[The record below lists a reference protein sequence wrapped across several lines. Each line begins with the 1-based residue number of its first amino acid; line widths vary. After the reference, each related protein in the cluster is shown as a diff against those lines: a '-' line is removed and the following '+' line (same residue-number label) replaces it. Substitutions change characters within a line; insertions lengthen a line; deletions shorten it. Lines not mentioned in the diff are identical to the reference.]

1 MAKADGQI
9 ILGLNISATTANI
22 QAELN
27 SILNNTKTK
36 QIVLKTA
43 IEKAQTEKNIESLVT
58 NLSKKTVK
66 LGVDINTKDVQGILA
81 QQQKVAST
89 QASLN
94 RQMQEY
100 RNIAKEIGVT
110 LNKDT
115 WNSFNHAI
123 KTENF
128 TKAKEIIKSAKKQI
142 DDYNNSIKKMNSDTS
157 VSGSVSSIVE
167 KFRSLNTVSDET
179 KQKVS
184 QLKAALTR
192 FENADSEQKK
202 LRAYES
208 LKQRLAELANEYK
221 NISSI
226 ERTAIGN
233 IPKTLEGIANK
244 SVELKLAV
252 DSSGINGSGI
262 TGLSSNLDELRVKAE
277 TLQQKLANLD
287 PTNANDVKR
296 LQEEV
301 LKLDN
306 EFKKVEKDAK
316 IFEDV
321 NSIATF
327 TASIEKAKQKVE
339 EYGVKYSAIKS
350 RPDLVQELENLK
362 NAANNISTPSQ
373 LKQFNAEF
381 SKFDTKVIQAG
392 LHCKSFGDIL
402 KSAFSN
408 FAQFFSASRIIYEV
422 MQSIKDMVSAVKELD
437 AAMIELRKVTDA
449 SETEF
454 QAFFERSK
462 KTAIDYG
469 TTMKDI
475 INSTADFSRLGFNFE
490 ESEELAKTASVYNMV
505 GDIHNIDQATESII
519 STMKAFGVEAKDSMS
534 IVDKFN
540 EVGNRFAISSAG
552 IGEAFLRSASSMEAA
567 NNTIDQSIALIT
579 AANEI
584 VQNPEKVGNA
594 FKTISMRIRGAETEL
609 EEAGLDTEGMAK
621 STAKLREEIL
631 ALADVDIMLDENTF
645 KSTYQI
651 MDELSQKWADL
662 TDIQRAS
669 ITELV
674 AGKHQGN
681 VMSSLM
687 TNFDKAREA
696 LEVSMDSAGSGM
708 KEFEI
713 QMDSIEAKSNQFKA
727 AFEALST
734 SIINSDLLKG
744 LIDTG
749 TTLLQVFD
757 SLIEKLG
764 GFGNTITIIGLA
776 IATLNFKG
784 TVSLFTSIF
793 NTLKN
798 GFGIVPKLVTMFGN
812 LKAAWE
818 IGQSAGGGFITTLK
832 GASSA
837 LIGTSSAAS
846 IATASIM
853 AIVAVIAIAV
863 AAYQNYRRSVE
874 EARKKTLEE
883 SNAVIDNTN
892 QLRSAYVT
900 YMQYADRTSLTSS
913 EEESF
918 KSAIDQVTKSLGDKA
933 SALGDVT
940 AGTQG
945 YTEAL
950 KQASKEELEN
960 ARVEAR
966 KAKQAAQD
974 NLKDKSWG
982 AWNQEKTIGVEIK
995 SGAILNW
1002 GFNQEA
1008 YNTAKKVMSD
1018 FATSVMGGGDLYRY
1032 SNEYL
1037 MPVDWQSQ
1045 HDNMDKV
1052 VDYYYKLIELQ
1063 NTLAKENNT
1072 NNDIYKDAN
1081 KVTNNLKDTVSEYL
1095 KQKYEELSLTY
1106 QLNNGIPTTIEEFKK
1121 YRDYLNS
1128 ELGKDF
1134 IFDDGNSQL
1143 SGIIDGYLNE
1153 VQQYADFVSKLD
1165 NIKIE
1170 TSAVENALSN
1180 IKKAFSNTF
1189 DLDGSVGAFRQ
1200 WEASTAEFNN
1210 WIDSLS
1216 DSDKEIV
1223 YNISLNSDTAT
1234 WTLNNWKDEL
1244 QDLKNNT
1251 DALDILK
1258 AKVEAINDVA
1268 RGTINF
1274 DFSAESSGLE
1284 DIKSAIGESISGTGL
1299 TSSAMAKVQSRYSD
1313 LASYNISEL
1322 FEKTANGIHLNVDA
1336 LRDLESEYEDVNKAY
1351 LDTALDEQVERYNKL
1366 TEEISKCTDVQEK
1379 AKLISQQESLGKQIE
1394 ETSILAAQYD
1404 GLTSAYQKWIDAQ
1417 SGGEEGDMYDN
1428 ISDGLKNIK
1437 ELFDEGLV
1445 GTNEFRAAV
1454 QMMSN
1459 EDLSTA
1465 PIDKLISAY
1474 QNGYSAMERYFT
1486 DGQSGCVAFLSD
1498 VSKLNSEWAKMNSD
1512 GSWEINFG
1520 IGNDQ
1525 EIADKLGISVD
1536 AVQAVMRKLS
1546 DYGFEINLDSVFDDL
1561 DMLENKFV
1569 TANEKLKELGS
1580 TDVDFNLN
1588 TKDID
1593 DVTKQIETAKD
1604 ILDKFK
1610 GTDGKV
1616 NVSLESASEAQL
1628 LLTALIQKKQEL
1640 CTPDVMRVDTS
1651 NAKTDVENVIKSLQ
1665 DFQSK
1670 NNELEIAAAI
1680 GLDTTDA
1687 QSKVDSAISAISE
1700 SDPEILASLGIDA
1713 TSAETLKSTISAL
1726 TPEVMVKA
1734 GIDATLIENYQAT
1747 EHNAEG
1753 TVKWDNDT
1761 TKVDDWIIQ
1770 KHNAD
1775 GTIYWD
1781 NNLNKVKT
1789 HFTATGTINW
1799 SGNGKAQGTAFKNGN
1814 WGAKESGTALG
1825 GELGQELIVRNGKFF
1840 TIGDDGAE
1848 FFNYQKGD
1856 IIFNAEQTKQ
1866 IFEKGKISNGNRRG
1880 RALVEGTAF
1889 SSGTGRF
1896 YQSGKPITTKYVA
1909 PTDSSSSP
1917 TSSSKKSTK
1926 KKDEETEF
1934 ERQYKYHQHLL
1945 AMDRE
1950 TVQDYLNWLVNAYK
1964 EAYKAGQIEL
1974 DDFYKYEEEVYDK
1987 SKSLFDDL
1995 IKDSE
2000 HAIDIWEN
2008 QGDNEQNIINEYKAM
2023 QQAVHE
2029 QAEYYRSLGLSE
2041 ENDKIQEL
2049 QKQWWDYEKS
2059 IRETNAKIY
2068 EDIVKNSENTIT
2080 LNENWLNN
2088 AVAEG
2093 NYEKVKE
2100 YSGNIINEY
2109 KAMQQAVHEQAEYY
2123 RSLGYSDTSDEISKL
2138 SDLWWDYQDSI
2149 VEAGSSGFQL
2159 LVDNAHDAL
2168 DEIQNV
2174 YDTLKNAAQEYGD
2187 NGFISPDTLQ
2197 DILSMGVEYLAMLK
2211 NQNGQLEINEEQINK
2226 IIKAKT
2232 NQLGV
2237 ETALNYVEQLRTA
2250 LTNNNAS
2257 ALNNLLDATQNA
2269 TNSTWD
2275 LVYAQLASLD
2285 LTDTQFNTAV
2295 QRVNT
2300 IRSLTDTAISGIGQ
2314 VTNSIADGLDQT
2326 SDALKQILDYTI
2338 EVIKQ
2343 ETENKIDNLEEQI
2356 DKYKE
2361 IVNLQK
2367 ESLAKTKEQSDYNK
2381 TVSEK
2386 LKDIAKIQNQI
2397 NQLSLDDSREAQ
2409 AEKKS
2414 LEEELSKLQT
2424 DLADTQNDYAY
2435 DQTVETLDKMSEAY
2449 EDEKNDEIEIL
2460 RDNISSYQKL
2470 YDLAIQR
2477 IKDEGSSLKDTLISW
2492 NEEYGNSLT
2501 SEIITAW
2508 DNAKNALKEYQYE
2521 YEKAVKATD
2530 SAIKSSEKGEN
2541 RIVSDSSYSGSNY
2554 VNQTA
2559 NTIVAQMKANS
2570 SVWGATEDTDRRRQ
2584 LEDANQKLGKRLV
2597 ALGVNA
2603 VYNRGDGVWY
2613 IGTIGGKKLYDEYP
2627 KYHTGGI
2634 VGTGTL
2640 KDNEVM
2646 SILEKGEAVLDKP
2659 KKKSLYRILDKSVEF
2674 GDLIG
2679 KLTNVLTGG
2688 FHNSADK
2695 FRDIIDKDIDKTL
2708 SQMNSDNSM
2717 SCHIERIE
2725 VTAPIQVSEK
2735 LDRDTIR
2742 KHAQTIGEVSAQ
2754 YIKEGFTKR
2763 GIKSTAKL
2771 F

>member
-734 SIINSDLLKG
+734 SVVNSDLLKG

-749 TTLLQVFD
+749 TTLLQVLD

-863 AAYQNYRRSVE
+863 VAYQNYRRSVE

-883 SNAVIDNTN
+883 SNAVIDNAN

-900 YMQYADRTSLTSS
+900 YMQYANRTSLTSS

-945 YTEAL
+945 YTEAMKNAAQEEL
-950 KQASKEELEN
+950 KAALTSAKQAK
-960 ARVEAR
+960 
-966 KAKQAAQD
+966 KAAQD
-974 NLKDKSWG
+974 NLKDATNSVWTGSKITIDLSG
-982 AWNQEKTIGVEIK
+982 RTAIPEFKNAYEEVEKLMKDFMDEGTNGKELEPIGWDK
-995 SGAILNW
+995 NKKDYDAI
-1002 GFNQEA
+1002 
-1008 YNTAKKVMSD
+1008 
-1018 FATSVMGGGDLYRY
+1018 
-1032 SNEYL
+1032 
-1037 MPVDWQSQ
+1037 
-1045 HDNMDKV
+1045 
-1052 VDYYYKLIELQ
+1052 VDYYYKLLELQ
-1063 NTLAKENNT
+1063 NKLADAGNMD
-1072 NNDIYKDAN
+1072 NDIYEEAN
-1081 KVTNNLKDTVSEYL
+1081 KITGDLKDTVEDYL
-1095 KQKYEELSLTY
+1095 KKKYEELSLTY

-1143 SGIIDGYLNE
+1143 SSIIDGYLNE

-1474 QNGYSAMERYFT
+1474 QNGYDAMKRYFT

-1593 DVTKQIETAKD
+1593 DVTQQIETAKD

-1616 NVSLESASEAQL
+1616 NISLEGASEAQL

-1670 NNELEIAAAI
+1670 NNELEIATAI

-1770 KHNAD
+1770 KHNTD

-1799 SGNGKAQGTAFKNGN
+1799 SGNGKAQGTAFKDGN

-2008 QGDNEQNIINEYKAM
+2008 QGGNEQNIINEYKAM

-2530 SAIKSSEKGEN
+2530 SAIKSSKKGEN

-2570 SVWGATEDTDRRRQ
+2570 SAWGATEDTDRRRQ

>member
-1 MAKADGQI
+1 M
-9 ILGLNISATTANI
+9 
-22 QAELN
+22 
-27 SILNNTKTK
+27 
-36 QIVLKTA
+36 
-43 IEKAQTEKNIESLVT
+43 
-58 NLSKKTVK
+58 
-66 LGVDINTKDVQGILA
+66 
-81 QQQKVAST
+81 
-89 QASLN
+89 
-94 RQMQEY
+94 
-100 RNIAKEIGVT
+100 
-110 LNKDT
+110 
-115 WNSFNHAI
+115 
-123 KTENF
+123 
-128 TKAKEIIKSAKKQI
+128 
-142 DDYNNSIKKMNSDTS
+142 
-157 VSGSVSSIVE
+157 
-167 KFRSLNTVSDET
+167 
-179 KQKVS
+179 
-184 QLKAALTR
+184 
-192 FENADSEQKK
+192 
-202 LRAYES
+202 
-208 LKQRLAELANEYK
+208 
-221 NISSI
+221 
-226 ERTAIGN
+226 
-233 IPKTLEGIANK
+233 
-244 SVELKLAV
+244 
-252 DSSGINGSGI
+252 
-262 TGLSSNLDELRVKAE
+262 
-277 TLQQKLANLD
+277 
-287 PTNANDVKR
+287 
-296 LQEEV
+296 
-301 LKLDN
+301 
-306 EFKKVEKDAK
+306 
-316 IFEDV
+316 
-321 NSIATF
+321 
-327 TASIEKAKQKVE
+327 
-339 EYGVKYSAIKS
+339 
-350 RPDLVQELENLK
+350 
-362 NAANNISTPSQ
+362 
-373 LKQFNAEF
+373 
-381 SKFDTKVIQAG
+381 
-392 LHCKSFGDIL
+392 
-402 KSAFSN
+402 
-408 FAQFFSASRIIYEV
+408 
-422 MQSIKDMVSAVKELD
+422 
-437 AAMIELRKVTDA
+437 
-449 SETEF
+449 
-454 QAFFERSK
+454 
-462 KTAIDYG
+462 
-469 TTMKDI
+469 
-475 INSTADFSRLGFNFE
+475 
-490 ESEELAKTASVYNMV
+490 
-505 GDIHNIDQATESII
+505 
-519 STMKAFGVEAKDSMS
+519 
-534 IVDKFN
+534 
-540 EVGNRFAISSAG
+540 
-552 IGEAFLRSASSMEAA
+552 
-567 NNTIDQSIALIT
+567 
-579 AANEI
+579 
-584 VQNPEKVGNA
+584 
-594 FKTISMRIRGAETEL
+594 
-609 EEAGLDTEGMAK
+609 
-621 STAKLREEIL
+621 
-631 ALADVDIMLDENTF
+631 
-645 KSTYQI
+645 
-651 MDELSQKWADL
+651 
-662 TDIQRAS
+662 
-669 ITELV
+669 
-674 AGKHQGN
+674 
-681 VMSSLM
+681 
-687 TNFDKAREA
+687 
-696 LEVSMDSAGSGM
+696 
-708 KEFEI
+708 
-713 QMDSIEAKSNQFKA
+713 
-727 AFEALST
+727 
-734 SIINSDLLKG
+734 
-744 LIDTG
+744 
-749 TTLLQVFD
+749 
-757 SLIEKLG
+757 
-764 GFGNTITIIGLA
+764 
-776 IATLNFKG
+776 
-784 TVSLFTSIF
+784 
-793 NTLKN
+793 
-798 GFGIVPKLVTMFGN
+798 
-812 LKAAWE
+812 
-818 IGQSAGGGFITTLK
+818 
-832 GASSA
+832 
-837 LIGTSSAAS
+837 
-846 IATASIM
+846 
-853 AIVAVIAIAV
+853 
-863 AAYQNYRRSVE
+863 
-874 EARKKTLEE
+874 
-883 SNAVIDNTN
+883 
-892 QLRSAYVT
+892 
-900 YMQYADRTSLTSS
+900 
-913 EEESF
+913 
-918 KSAIDQVTKSLGDKA
+918 
-933 SALGDVT
+933 
-940 AGTQG
+940 
-945 YTEAL
+945 
-950 KQASKEELEN
+950 
-960 ARVEAR
+960 
-966 KAKQAAQD
+966 
-974 NLKDKSWG
+974 
-982 AWNQEKTIGVEIK
+982 
-995 SGAILNW
+995 
-1002 GFNQEA
+1002 
-1008 YNTAKKVMSD
+1008 
-1018 FATSVMGGGDLYRY
+1018 
-1032 SNEYL
+1032 
-1037 MPVDWQSQ
+1037 
-1045 HDNMDKV
+1045 
-1052 VDYYYKLIELQ
+1052 
-1063 NTLAKENNT
+1063 
-1072 NNDIYKDAN
+1072 
-1081 KVTNNLKDTVSEYL
+1081 
-1095 KQKYEELSLTY
+1095 
-1106 QLNNGIPTTIEEFKK
+1106 
-1121 YRDYLNS
+1121 
-1128 ELGKDF
+1128 
-1134 IFDDGNSQL
+1134 
-1143 SGIIDGYLNE
+1143 
-1153 VQQYADFVSKLD
+1153 
-1165 NIKIE
+1165 
-1170 TSAVENALSN
+1170 
-1180 IKKAFSNTF
+1180 
-1189 DLDGSVGAFRQ
+1189 
-1200 WEASTAEFNN
+1200 
-1210 WIDSLS
+1210 
-1216 DSDKEIV
+1216 
-1223 YNISLNSDTAT
+1223 
-1234 WTLNNWKDEL
+1234 
-1244 QDLKNNT
+1244 
-1251 DALDILK
+1251 
-1258 AKVEAINDVA
+1258 
-1268 RGTINF
+1268 
-1274 DFSAESSGLE
+1274 
-1284 DIKSAIGESISGTGL
+1284 
-1299 TSSAMAKVQSRYSD
+1299 
-1313 LASYNISEL
+1313 
-1322 FEKTANGIHLNVDA
+1322 
-1336 LRDLESEYEDVNKAY
+1336 
-1351 LDTALDEQVERYNKL
+1351 

-1404 GLTSAYQKWIDAQ
+1404 GLTSAYQKWINAQ

-1474 QNGYSAMERYFT
+1474 QNGYSAMKRYFT

-1616 NVSLESASEAQL
+1616 NVSLEGASEAQL

-1799 SGNGKAQGTAFKNGN
+1799 SGNGKAQGTAFKDGN

-1950 TVQDYLNWLVNAYK
+1950 TVQNYLNWLVNAYK

-2008 QGDNEQNIINEYKAM
+2008 QGGNEQNIINEYKAM

-2068 EDIVKNSENTIT
+2068 EDIVKNSENIIT

-2554 VNQTA
+2554 VNQTT

-2570 SVWGATEDTDRRRQ
+2570 SAWGATEDTDRRRQ

-2695 FRDIIDKDIDKTL
+2695 FRDIVDKDIDETL

>member
-1 MAKADGQI
+1 MSNNSDGQI
-9 ILGLNISATTANI
+9 KLGLKIKETFA
-22 QAELN
+22 L
-27 SILNNTKTK
+27 
-36 QIVLKTA
+36 
-43 IEKAQTEKNIESLVT
+43 
-58 NLSKKTVK
+58 
-66 LGVDINTKDVQGILA
+66 IN
-81 QQQKVAST
+81 
-89 QASLN
+89 
-94 RQMQEY
+94 
-100 RNIAKEIGVT
+100 
-110 LNKDT
+110 
-115 WNSFNHAI
+115 
-123 KTENF
+123 
-128 TKAKEIIKSAKKQI
+128 
-142 DDYNNSIKKMNSDTS
+142 
-157 VSGSVSSIVE
+157 
-167 KFRSLNTVSDET
+167 
-179 KQKVS
+179 
-184 QLKAALTR
+184 
-192 FENADSEQKK
+192 
-202 LRAYES
+202 
-208 LKQRLAELANEYK
+208 
-221 NISSI
+221 
-226 ERTAIGN
+226 
-233 IPKTLEGIANK
+233 
-244 SVELKLAV
+244 
-252 DSSGINGSGI
+252 
-262 TGLSSNLDELRVKAE
+262 
-277 TLQQKLANLD
+277 
-287 PTNANDVKR
+287 
-296 LQEEV
+296 
-301 LKLDN
+301 
-306 EFKKVEKDAK
+306 
-316 IFEDV
+316 
-321 NSIATF
+321 
-327 TASIEKAKQKVE
+327 
-339 EYGVKYSAIKS
+339 
-350 RPDLVQELENLK
+350 
-362 NAANNISTPSQ
+362 SQ
-373 LKQFNAEF
+373 LKQIAEKLSINIKAKLDISKTKRQLKQDLSNINNIDLKISAKIDKALSKSNIKKQLKSLDNAGKIKIATEL
-381 SKFDTKVIQAG
+381 DTKG
-392 LHCKSFGDIL
+392 LNKKIKGL
-402 KSAFSN
+402 SANSKVKIDTENSN
-408 FAQFFSASRIIYEV
+408 FSSTLNGLDNINKKSMSTVASLKLMSKAINGIEQASRKMI
-422 MQSIKDMVSAVKELD
+422 STAAELD
-437 AAMIELRKVTDA
+437 KKLTDLRMVTGKSHEDAASLVRDYNEFAKSLGATTSEVLDA
-449 SETEF
+449 SSEWLRQGKNVSESTELIK
-454 QAFFERSK
+454 QSMILSK
-462 KTAIDYG
+462 VGAMDSATATDRLTSAMNGYG
-469 TTMKDI
+469 L
-475 INSTADFSRLGFNFE
+475 STE
-490 ESEELAKTASVYNMV
+490 
-505 GDIHNIDQATESII
+505 
-519 STMKAFGVEAKDSMS
+519 KAAS
-534 IVDKFN
+534 IVDKFTS
-540 EVGNRFAISSAG
+540 VDMAAAVSAD
-552 IGEAFLRSASSMEAA
+552 E
-567 NNTIDQSIALIT
+567 IA
-579 AANEI
+579 
-584 VQNPEKVGNA
+584 
-594 FKTISMRIRGAETEL
+594 
-609 EEAGLDTEGMAK
+609 
-621 STAKLREEIL
+621 
-631 ALADVDIMLDENTF
+631 
-645 KSTYQI
+645 
-651 MDELSQKWADL
+651 
-662 TDIQRAS
+662 
-669 ITELV
+669 
-674 AGKHQGN
+674 
-681 VMSSLM
+681 
-687 TNFDKAREA
+687 
-696 LEVSMDSAGSGM
+696 
-708 KEFEI
+708 
-713 QMDSIEAKSNQFKA
+713 
-727 AFEALST
+727 EALSHT
-734 SIINSDLLKG
+734 
-744 LIDTG
+744 
-749 TTLLQVFD
+749 
-757 SLIEKLG
+757 
-764 GFGNTITIIGLA
+764 
-776 IATLNFKG
+776 
-784 TVSLFTSIF
+784 
-793 NTLKN
+793 
-798 GFGIVPKLVTMFGN
+798 
-812 LKAAWE
+812 
-818 IGQSAGGGFITTLK
+818 
-832 GASSA
+832 ASSA
-837 LIGTSSAAS
+837 NIAGIELDKIIAYLTVVQETTRKSASVVGESFKSIFARMGKVTNGDAMDDMGEDISKVEETLRSLGVELRSSETEFKHFDTVLDEVGAKWKNLSSVEQRKIATEFGGVYQSENFIALMNNYEKVAKYVDIAANSAGTAATRFKAFEDSISAHANKLIASAEALAMNTVSTEFVNGLMDASAAILEFIDNTDLLNHTLAALGAVGAVKIVGTLKEIYSSISQLTTAFDILNVKTGTSLTVEQFNKLLTITNGLTESQLRLVISNKALSTEQRLAILTSSGLTAEQAAQTLATMGLATAEGAATTATFSLSGAMNALKTAIASNPIGFLVVAVSTAAS
-846 IATASIM
+846 
-853 AIVAVIAIAV
+853 VISTVIRNVNEA
-863 AAYQNYRRSVE
+863 RE

-883 SNAVIDNTN
+883 SNAVIDNAN

-900 YMQYADRTSLTSS
+900 YMQYANRTSLTSS

-982 AWNQEKTIGVEIK
+982 AWDQEKTIGVEIK

-1045 HDNMDKV
+1045 HDNMDKF

-1404 GLTSAYQKWIDAQ
+1404 GLTSAYQKWINAQ

-1474 QNGYSAMERYFT
+1474 QNGYSAMKRYFT

-1616 NVSLESASEAQL
+1616 NVSLEGASEAQL

-1799 SGNGKAQGTAFKNGN
+1799 SGNGKAQGTAFKDGN

-1950 TVQDYLNWLVNAYK
+1950 TVQNYLNWLVNAYK

-2008 QGDNEQNIINEYKAM
+2008 QGGNEQNIINEYKAM

-2068 EDIVKNSENTIT
+2068 EDIVKNSENIIT

-2554 VNQTA
+2554 VNQTT

-2570 SVWGATEDTDRRRQ
+2570 SAWGATEDTDRRRQ

-2695 FRDIIDKDIDKTL
+2695 FRDIVDKDIDKTL